1 MAERQKAFTLIE
13 FVIYGALVTIIVG
26 ALVLTSVNV
35 LTGRAKITAI
45 EEVNHNARFALE
57 RVMHE
62 IRRAEAITLPLPGSF
77 ASSLNL
83 VDADGDVR
91 EFHLDQG
98 IGNAL
103 QLTIGNGTPVSLTS
117 DSVVVKN
124 LKFTNVSQSNE
135 TPGTI
140 RIEVTVAF
148 KNPLERPEWDFEK
161 TFHETENVRK

>member
-91 EFHLDQG
+91 EGYLRALALFEIVNDKHARRYIASAHRLVPG
-98 IGNAL
+98 IGKSAHEAAR
-103 QLTIGNGTPVSLTS
+103 NGIML
-117 DSVVVKN
+117 
-124 LKFTNVSQSNE
+124 F
-135 TPGTI
+135 
-140 RIEVTVAF
+140 
-148 KNPLERPEWDFEK
+148 LENKKIVRAYPQ
-161 TFHETENVRK
+161 FHA